1 MKNFLLFFISFVLLL
16 SFIFTACSPTS
27 NALSDLTQDTSGSY
41 EALIKELEE
50 KILELEKNSS
60 LSDEE
65 SKKQLEELQNQ
76 LNELNSQAS
85 TTQATTTS
93 TSLPESIFTYKL
105 IDGKA
110 IITGFT
116 GKDEHIVIPSMV
128 DGFEVYSISSNAFEG
143 YRFKS
148 VIISEGVEEI
158 DWFAFYNCVSLSA
171 ITIPKSVKKIGHSAF
186 SGCSKSFTIY
196 CQSGSFAQAY
206 AQSYGITYAT
216 V

>member
-1 MKNFLLFFISFVLLL
+1 MKKFLLLFVSFILIL
-16 SFIFTACSPTS
+16 SFIFTSCSPASSNSPDTTQGTS
-27 NALSDLTQDTSGSY
+27 NSY

-76 LNELNSQAS
+76 LNELNSQSS
-85 TTQATTTS
+85 TTQSSTTS
-93 TSLPESIFTYKL
+93 ASLPESIFTYKL
-105 IDGKA
+105 NDGKA
-110 IITGFT
+110 TITGFT
-116 GKDEHIVIPSMV
+116 GKDEHIVIPSTV

-158 DWFAFYNCVSLSA
+158 DWFAFYNCMSLSA

-216 V
+216 L

>member
-1 MKNFLLFFISFVLLL
+1 MKNFLLLLISFALAL
-16 SFIFTACSPTS
+16 SFIFTACSPSS
-27 NALSDLTQDTSGSY
+27 NTPPDSTQDTSQSY

-50 KILELEKNSS
+50 KILELERNNS

-65 SKKQLEELQNQ
+65 SKKQLEDLQNK
-76 LNELNSQAS
+76 LNELKSETSASEDS
-85 TTQATTTS
+85 TTSAP
-93 TSLPESIFTYKL
+93 LPESIFTYK
-105 IDGKA
+105 INDGKA
-110 IITGFT
+110 TITGFT

-128 DGFEVYSISSNAFEG
+128 DGFEVYSVSSNAFEG

-158 DWFAFYNCVSLSA
+158 DWFAFYNCTSLSA

-206 AQSYGITYAT
+206 AQSYGITYAII
-216 V
+216 

>member
-1 MKNFLLFFISFVLLL
+1 MKKFLLPFISFVLIF
-16 SFIFTACSPTS
+16 SFIFIACSPVADTP
-27 NALSDLTQDTSGSY
+27 SDIPQDTSGSY
-41 EALIKELEE
+41 EALIKELEN
-50 KILELEKNSS
+50 KILELQKNSS
-60 LSDEE
+60 LSEEE
-65 SKKQLEELQNQ
+65 SRKQLEELQNQ
-76 LNELNSQAS
+76 LNELTSQAT

-93 TSLPESIFTYKL
+93 ASLPESIFTYKL
-105 IDGKA
+105 SDGKA

-158 DWFAFYNCVSLSA
+158 DWFAFYNCSSLGA
-171 ITIPKSVKKIGHSAF
+171 ITIPKSIKKIGHSAF